1 MLHQVNNPT
10 SNAPTRNA
18 PTSNAPTTWIKNP
31 LAIYSG
37 TEKDVRGGLVVQG
50 NLIIELV
57 ALNAEPIHRIDN
69 VVEAKNHV
77 VTPGLIN
84 AHHHFYQTLT
94 RAYPEALDKE
104 LFHWL
109 TTLYPVWAGLDEEM
123 HALSTEVALVEMM
136 MSGCTTASDHH
147 YLIPVGLEHAID
159 IQVEVAKNLGV
170 RAILTR
176 GSMSLGEDDGGLPPR
191 HTIQS
196 EQTILDDS
204 LRLIHQYHQ
213 REAGAMTQIALAPCS
228 PFSVTSDLMK
238 ETSRIAH
245 QENVMMHTHLCET
258 MDEEAF
264 CLKRF
269 GLRPVD
275 YLENVGWLNDK
286 TWLAHGI
293 HFNDE
298 EIKRLGQAGVG
309 ISHCPTSNMML
320 ASGICR
326 NNELEAA
333 GVKVGLGV
341 DGSASNDGSN
351 MIAEVRMAMYLQRLR
366 YGSANVSHLDA
377 LRWATQGSAAAM
389 GRHDIGSLAVGQQ
402 ADIAMFSLDEIRFSG
417 SHDPLAALI
426 MCGAQQADRVMINGE
441 WRVHDGYVIGL
452 DLEALL
458 IQHRQ
463 AAKRLANK
471 ALKLR

>member
-1 MLHQVNNPT
+1 MSFNANNQ
-10 SNAPTRNA
+10 
-18 PTSNAPTTWIKNP
+18 TTWIKNP
-31 LAIYSG
+31 LAIYTG
-37 TEKDVRGGLVVQG
+37 TELDARGGIVVQG
-50 NLIIELV
+50 NTILELV
-57 ALNAEPIHRIDN
+57 SLNCQPLHRIDN
-69 VVEAKNHV
+69 VVDAKSHV

-94 RAYPEALDKE
+94 RAYPDALNKE
-104 LFHWL
+104 LFNWL
-109 TTLYPVWAGLDEEM
+109 KTLYPVWAGLDEEM

-147 YLIPVGLEHAID
+147 YLIPVGLENAID
-159 IQVEVAKNLGV
+159 IQVETAKRLGI

-196 EQTILDDS
+196 EQTIVDDS
-204 LRLIHQYHQ
+204 LRLINTYHQ
-213 REAGAMTQIALAPCS
+213 REDGAMTQIALAPCS
-228 PFSVTSDLMK
+228 PFSVTTDLMK

-245 QENVMMHTHLCET
+245 QEDVMMHTHLCET
-258 MDEEAF
+258 IDEEDF
-264 CLKRF
+264 CLQRF
-269 GLRPVD
+269 GHRPVD
-275 YLENVGWLNDK
+275 YLESVGWLNDK

-298 EIKRLGQAGVG
+298 EIKRLGKAGVG

-326 NNELEAA
+326 NNELESA

-351 MIAEVRMAMYLQRLR
+351 MIGEVRMAMYLQRLR
-366 YGSANVSHLDA
+366 YGSENVSHTDA
-377 LRWATQGSAAAM
+377 LRWATKGSAAAM
-389 GRHDIGSLAVGQQ
+389 GRSDIGTLEVGKQ
-402 ADIAMFSLDEIRFSG
+402 ADLSMFTLSDIRFSG

-426 MCGAQQADRVMINGE
+426 MCGAQQADRVMINGH
-441 WRVHDGYVIGL
+441 WRVHDGHVIGL
-452 DLEALL
+452 DLEDLL
-458 IQHRQ
+458 IRHRA
-463 AAKRLANK
+463 AAKRLAEK
-471 ALKLR
+471 ALALR

>member
-1 MLHQVNNPT
+1 MPQTLNTQHSANQNLT
-10 SNAPTRNA
+10 
-18 PTSNAPTTWIKNP
+18 TTWIKNP
-31 LAIYSG
+31 LDIYTGVSQDARG
-37 TEKDVRGGLVVQG
+37 GIVVRGNTIL
-50 NLIIELV
+50 ELV
-57 ALNAEPIHRIDN
+57 ALNSEPSHKIDI
-69 VVEAKNHV
+69 VVDAKNHV

-94 RAYPEALDKE
+94 RAYPDALDKE
-104 LFHWL
+104 LFNWL
-109 TTLYPVWAGLDEEM
+109 KTLYPVWAGLDEEM

-159 IQVEVAKNLGV
+159 IQVETAKKLGV

-191 HTIQS
+191 HTIQT
-196 EQTILDDS
+196 EQTIIDDS
-204 LRLIHQYHQ
+204 LRLINQYHQ
-213 REAGAMTQIALAPCS
+213 REDGAMMQIALAPCS
-228 PFSVTSDLMK
+228 PFSVTTDLMK

-258 MDEEAF
+258 IDEEEF
-264 CLKRF
+264 CLQRF
-269 GLRPVD
+269 GHRPVD
-275 YLENVGWLNDK
+275 YLESVGWLNDK

-298 EIKRLGQAGVG
+298 EIKRLGSAGVG

-351 MIAEVRMAMYLQRLR
+351 MISEVRMAMYLQRLR

-377 LRWATQGSAAAM
+377 LRWATKGSAAAM
-389 GRHDIGSLAVGQQ
+389 GRSDIGTLEVGKQ
-402 ADIAMFSLDEIRFSG
+402 ADISMFTLDEIRFSG
-417 SHDPLAALI
+417 SHNPLAALI

-441 WRVHDGYVIGL
+441 WRVHDGHVIGL
-452 DLEALL
+452 DLEDLL
-458 IQHRQ
+458 IQHRA
-463 AAKRLANK
+463 AAKRLAEK
-471 ALKLR
+471 AMKLR